1 MAIVVAPIVRAGVG
15 ADAKMNRANMGADP
29 DAPGIGRASAKQ
41 AQGQDRS
48 DKEFH
53 GSLQG

>member
-15 ADAKMNRANMGADP
+15 PDAKMNRANMGADS

-48 DKEFH
+48 DEEFH